1 MLCNYRCEGKDSSTI
16 IAVSNLLTV
25 VMPAHNEGA
34 VVAEAVERVIELFPA
49 NSDEIVVHIVLD
61 GPDSAALQ
69 ALNQLNRA
77 NVKVTELGE
86 NYGKGH
92 CLRIGASESSS
103 VYTAFLDSDLDIDPI
118 SILQGLEILENNKF
132 ENIGCV
138 YGSKFHPNSVLSY
151 PPLRTIASKVF
162 KFIVKI
168 LFGLNIE
175 DSQTGL
181 KLFRSSDLQRVISST
196 KENRFMFDLEVM
208 ILLNRLGVK
217 MVPVPVNLNYK
228 FSSSIGIKS
237 IVVLGAQT
245 IGLFLRQVR
254 KRK

>member
-1 MLCNYRCEGKDSSTI
+1 MLCNYRCADKDGSTI

-34 VVAEAVERVIELFPA
+34 VVAEAVERVIGLFPA
-49 NSDEIVVHIVLD
+49 NSDEILVHIILD
-61 GPDSAALQ
+61 GPDPAAFES
-69 ALNQLNRA
+69 LNQLNRT
-77 NVKVTELGE
+77 NVKVTELRV
-86 NYGKGH
+86 NHGKGH

-118 SILQGLEILENNKF
+118 SILQGIEIFENHKF

-138 YGSKFHPNSVLSY
+138 YGSKFHPSSVLSY
-151 PPLRTIASKVF
+151 PPLRSIASKLF
-162 KFIVKI
+162 KIIVKM
-168 LFGLNIE
+168 LFGLNVE

-217 MVPVPVNLNYK
+217 MVPVPVILHYK
-228 FSSSIGIKS
+228 YSSSIGIKS
-237 IVVLGAQT
+237 ILVLGAQT
-245 IGLFLRQVR
+245 IGLFLRHVR

>member
-1 MLCNYRCEGKDSSTI
+1 MLRNYRCEGTDGSTV

-34 VVAEAVERVIELFPA
+34 VVAEAVERVMGLFPA
-49 NSDEIVVHIVLD
+49 NSDEIVVHIILD
-61 GPDSAALQ
+61 GPDPAALHS
-69 ALNQLNRA
+69 LNQLNRA
-77 NVKVTELGE
+77 NVKVTELSE

-92 CLRIGASESSS
+92 CLRIGASESRS
-103 VYTAFLDSDLDIDPI
+103 VYIAFLDSDLDIDPI
-118 SILQGLEILENNKF
+118 SILQGLEILENNEYEK
-132 ENIGCV
+132 IGCV
-138 YGSKFHPNSVLSY
+138 YGSKFHPSSVLSY

-162 KFIVKI
+162 KIVIKI
-168 LFGLNIE
+168 LFGFNAE

-196 KENRFMFDLEVM
+196 KENRFLFDLEVM

-217 MVPVPVNLNYK
+217 MVPVPVILHYK
-228 FSSSIGIKS
+228 YSSSIGIKS

-245 IGLFLRQVR
+245 IGLFLRHIR